1 MFCNQSFW
9 TYLIFAT
16 KIFFLATKFFKLVT
30 LWWQDFL
37 KFESCVNFSDYDEDE
52 GEVHE
57 QKQQDDTQQ
66 SSSAEV
72 KNITEKLKK
81 VMEEGEVKGSDVE
94 DGEISDEGEEGEIL
108 SDDQVSNNPKA

>member
-1 MFCNQSFW
+1 M
-9 TYLIFAT
+9 
-16 KIFFLATKFFKLVT
+16 
-30 LWWQDFL
+30 
-37 KFESCVNFSDYDEDE
+37 
-52 GEVHE
+52 HE